1 MSGTTAQIVGPDPP
15 GLDVDAV
22 LQRLRQQQMGVRDPA
37 VAPLMQK
44 IKEAPPAAPG
54 ATPDAAPL
62 APGFDRFVQQESGGQ
77 QFGQDG
83 KPLVPKNFAGD
94 QNDPPTGAAQVRP
107 STARDA
113 LAKVGQPLDLNRLST
128 DKAYNV
134 WVGNLIHNQLLQ
146 QYGNNAMLAAAA
158 YNAGPGAVDSWI

>member
-77 QFGQDG
+77 QFGQ
-83 KPLVPKNFAGD
+83 
-94 QNDPPTGAAQVRP
+94 QQPTH
-107 STARDA
+107 S
-113 LAKVGQPLDLNRLST
+113 
-128 DKAYNV
+128 
-134 WVGNLIHNQLLQ
+134 
-146 QYGNNAMLAAAA
+146 
-158 YNAGPGAVDSWI
+158 GPGKSGHSAESKRLPGGPGRLRPIRIAAHGSFGGPPWGRCSGTMMERG